1 MKTFKRL
8 FRLGAVVLALM
19 CAVSTVAEAAVF
31 YSYSYDND
39 GNANAS
45 PDGALPVKTVYGDS
59 FAGGS
64 LSSPQDICIH
74 GDKLYIADTKNN
86 RIVVTDT
93 SFTVASIIDSF
104 ERGGKRETFSEPNG
118 LCVTDDAVYI
128 ADTGNAR
135 VIKLSLDGGFLLEI
149 TTPDDSALPDD
160 FFFKPTKV
168 AVDGYGRVFVI
179 SAGYNMGLMQFD
191 GTGTYL
197 KSFGAPKVSLSVV
210 EQIWRK
216 FSTKAQQE
224 RTQSVVP
231 TEYSNLY
238 VNADGFIYVTSES
251 TSDDVSPLR
260 KLNANGSDILTS
272 DNSEF
277 GDLVTGGVTY
287 QGSSQ
292 IVDFCVMENGC
303 YAILDRKRSRIFVYN
318 KESEMLYA
326 FGGPGAYSGGLSVA
340 SAMEYKDG
348 RFYITDS
355 SKNAVC
361 VFELTEYGRLF
372 ASIAKAREEIDF
384 ESEAALWNEVMARNE
399 NCLLAVKGLG
409 DAAYKK
415 HDMRLAMQ
423 YYKKADDREDYSKAY
438 TFVRREW
445 IERNAYLILVAVA
458 LVITAAVLL
467 GRLYKKRLAAA
478 DRNSFLSR
486 EHFSSYVCYH
496 PLDGFWDLKR
506 EGRGTVGMGIFWFA
520 ATAVV
525 LVANSLCVG
534 FIFNTTNLDTYNM
547 LGNIAFITA
556 ALLLW
561 CIAQWCV
568 TSIMDGEGKFKDIF
582 IATCYALRPY
592 CILSLVA
599 IALSNVLSQTEGDF
613 YYVLTA
619 LALLWTVALLVAG
632 LMQTH
637 NYSLGKTVLVIII
650 ILVVILLI
658 TFIGMLVFA
667 LCQQLTAFIKDLINE
682 VQLRV

>member
-1 MKTFKRL
+1 
-8 FRLGAVVLALM
+8 
-19 CAVSTVAEAAVF
+19 
-31 YSYSYDND
+31 
-39 GNANAS
+39 
-45 PDGALPVKTVYGDS
+45 
-59 FAGGS
+59 
-64 LSSPQDICIH
+64 
-74 GDKLYIADTKNN
+74 
-86 RIVVTDT
+86 
-93 SFTVASIIDSF
+93 
-104 ERGGKRETFSEPNG
+104 
-118 LCVTDDAVYI
+118 
-128 ADTGNAR
+128 
-135 VIKLSLDGGFLLEI
+135 
-149 TTPDDSALPDD
+149 
-160 FFFKPTKV
+160 
-168 AVDGYGRVFVI
+168 
-179 SAGYNMGLMQFD
+179 
-191 GTGTYL
+191 
-197 KSFGAPKVSLSVV
+197 
-210 EQIWRK
+210 
-216 FSTKAQQE
+216 
-224 RTQSVVP
+224 
-231 TEYSNLY
+231 
-238 VNADGFIYVTSES
+238 
-251 TSDDVSPLR
+251 
-260 KLNANGSDILTS
+260 
-272 DNSEF
+272 
-277 GDLVTGGVTY
+277 
-287 QGSSQ
+287 
-292 IVDFCVMENGC
+292 
-303 YAILDRKRSRIFVYN
+303 KRSRIFVYN

-372 ASIAKAREEIDF
+372 GSIAKAREEIDF

-423 YYKKADDREDYSKAY
+423 YYKKAGDREDYSKAY

-445 IERNAYLILVAVA
+445 IESNAYIILLAVAVVIIA
-458 LVITAAVLL
+458 ASLVGRAHKRKLAVSD
-467 GRLYKKRLAAA
+467 K
-478 DRNSFLSR
+478 NSFISR
-486 EHFSSYVCYH
+486 EHFSSYVCFH

-506 EGRGTVGMGIFWFA
+506 EERGTVGIAFFWFA
-520 ATAVV
+520 ATAVA

-547 LGNIAFITA
+547 LGNIAFVTV

-568 TSIMDGEGKFKDIF
+568 TSLMDGEGKFKDIF

-592 CILSLVA
+592 CILSVA
-599 IALSNVLSQTEGDF
+599 GIALSNVLSQTEGDF

-619 LALLWTVALLVAG
+619 LALLWTAVLLVAG

-637 NYSLGKTVLVIII
+637 NYSLGKTVLVIVI